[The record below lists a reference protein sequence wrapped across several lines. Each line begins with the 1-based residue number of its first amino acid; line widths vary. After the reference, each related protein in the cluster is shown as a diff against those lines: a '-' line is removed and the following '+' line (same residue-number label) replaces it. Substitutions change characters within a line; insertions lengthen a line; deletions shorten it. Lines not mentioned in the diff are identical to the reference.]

1 MINND
6 LIKAVKGTLSA
17 DLTVMQKE
25 ILKGV
30 LIMMTNRICYDID
43 VALLNMDKLLK
54 GIDNGI

>member
-6 LIKAVKGTLSA
+6 LIKAVKGTLSS
-17 DLTVMQKE
+17 DLTAMQKE

-43 VALLNMDKLLK
+43 MALSNIDKSLK
-54 GIDNGI
+54 G